1 MFKKTGGVTDSI
13 LKARLAV
20 YVMQKD
26 REARSWNNR
35 IEVLEAKFGLAYVEE
50 NMAKLMEEA
59 KGV

>member
-1 MFKKTGGVTDSI
+1 MFKKTGGVTDAI
-13 LKARLAV
+13 LKSRLAA

-26 REARSWNNR
+26 REARAWNNR
-35 IEVLEAKFGLAYVEE
+35 IEVLESKFGLAYVQE